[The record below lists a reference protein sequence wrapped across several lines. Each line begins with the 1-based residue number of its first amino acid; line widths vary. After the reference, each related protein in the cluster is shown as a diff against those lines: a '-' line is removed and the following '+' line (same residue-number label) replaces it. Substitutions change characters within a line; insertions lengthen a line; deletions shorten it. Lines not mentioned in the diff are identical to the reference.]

1 MVKRKREKDK
11 QFLQNTTKKLILSSK
26 NINSINGTGYA
37 IRTGAPSGK
46 S

>member
-1 MVKRKREKDK
+1 MKMEVI
-11 QFLQNTTKKLILSSK
+11 TLSEICESDFSK
-26 NINSINGTGYA
+26 SIINGTGYA